1 MAVIFWFDTSS
12 EDKETRLLD
21 EKDINFQKSVTQT
34 PT

>member
-1 MAVIFWFDTSS
+1 MAVIFCFDTNS

-21 EKDINFQKSVTQT
+21 EKDINFQKSVTQI